1 MTNTE
6 RPHPN
11 YVAVWIWLMLLL
23 AVSLV
28 AVYLPFSQGLTVFLI
43 LVIALVK
50 SVLVATY
57 FMHLRFERRLILAI
71 AIIPVILFIGMLLT
85 LLPDIVYNPVV
96 SVVQSADTR

>member
-11 YVAVWIWLMLLL
+11 YVVVWIWLMLLL

-96 SVVQSADTR
+96 SVFQSADTH